1 MKMDGAIRLN
11 RDIVHGPVRY
21 QWLVAIVL
29 AAAVPLT
36 QSFTVAQMALP
47 TVEQTIAPEVIQIGD
62 PVTVVITVTHDRD
75 AEVVFP
81 DPLEPAP
88 FEVLG
93 QVRLSEEVDEL
104 VSRSRLELTATAF
117 ELGVLSFPTLELEV
131 ASPTGDSVVIV
142 TGGAA
147 VTVESVGRDE
157 SGELRDIKGPLAMPF
172 EVRRLLPWLIAAAVV
187 AFLAIWLCRRRR
199 QRTPLEV
206 PVPVIPQRPAHLV
219 AWESLDALEASGLL
233 DAGDIKTY
241 HIRLSDIMRVYV
253 NGRFG
258 LDAMEMTT
266 GEVVAGLRHQEL
278 DSSNVTNFRQL
289 LDRCDLVKFAKFKPD
304 LSECLD
310 LVALARGLVDAT
322 KPAEPQGA
330 DTLETSQVA

>member
-1 MKMDGAIRLN
+1 MKMDGVIQFD
-11 RDIVHGPVRY
+11 RDVVQAPMGCQR
-21 QWLVAIVL
+21 LVAIVL
-29 AAAVPLT
+29 VAALALT
-36 QSFTVAQMALP
+36 SSLTVAQVALP

-62 PVTVVITVTHDRD
+62 PVTVVITVTHDPD
-75 AEVVFP
+75 TEVVLP
-81 DPLEPAP
+81 EPLDLAP

-93 QVRLSEEVDEL
+93 EVRLSEEVDEQL
-104 VSRSRLELTATAF
+104 SRSRLELAATAF

-131 ASPTGDSVVIV
+131 ASPTGDSVVVV
-142 TGGAA
+142 TDSAA

-157 SGELRDIKGPLAMPF
+157 SGELRDIKGPLAIPF
-172 EVRRLLPWLIAAAVV
+172 EVLRLLPWLIVAAVA
-187 AFLAIWLCRRRR
+187 AFLVIWFYRRRR
-199 QRTPLEV
+199 QRTPSEV

-233 DAGDIKTY
+233 EAGDIKTY

-266 GEVVAGLRHQEL
+266 GEVVTGLRHQGIE
-278 DSSNVTNFRQL
+278 SSIVTQFRQV
-289 LDRCDLVKFAKFKPD
+289 LDRCDLVKFAKFQPD

-310 LVALARGLVDAT
+310 LMVLARELVDAT
-322 KPAEPQGA
+322 KPVKPLVS
-330 DTLETSQVA
+330 DTPETSQVA